1 MTLPRLVLD
10 TNVLVSA
17 LVFPAGSTFWLR
29 TAWQSGTIRPLAS
42 RETTTE
48 LIRVL
53 AYPKFRL
60 HKDERDD
67 LLADYLPW
75 CETVVVRDLSAV
87 PDCRDRHDRAFLA
100 LASAGRADARP
111 GDRRWRP
118 SGARPGLPDSHHL
131 SRNAPGA
138 LERPRIPAFRDGPR
152 PWRLTRS
159 GCGAGMVAASDRSTS
174 TFEHNPRTLRRLD
187 RLTVGCCMI
196 SGLPRAIA
204 SG

>member
-1 MTLPRLVLD
+1 MTRPRLVLD

-17 LVFPAGSTFWLR
+17 LVFPTGSTSWLR
-29 TAWQSGTIRPLAS
+29 AAWQSGIVRPLAS

-60 HKDERDD
+60 GKDERDD

-100 LASAGRADARP
+100 PASTGRADALVT
-111 GDRRWRP
+111 GD
-118 SGARPGLPDSHHL
+118 GDLPALAPAFPIPILSPATLREHL
-131 SRNAPGA
+131 SD
-138 LERPRIPAFRDGPR
+138 PASPLSG
-152 PWRLTRS
+152 TVRS
-159 GCGAGMVAASDRSTS
+159 HED
-174 TFEHNPRTLRRLD
+174 
-187 RLTVGCCMI
+187 
-196 SGLPRAIA
+196 
-204 SG
+204 